1 MEPKTKSQMEKEAIA
16 YLTKTSLHA
25 FKTNDGY
32 LYKII
37 TFESE
42 GKRYY
47 ATIMLGNGKVLI
59 NTQEVVSDRQFAY
72 YGNNTLSVLKS
83 SLFPVW
89 YKAQSIPNFKK
100 MRALIAEIQAEIKVD
115 SKSNLI
121 LAEKIK
127 EKLADLEPAK

>member
-1 MEPKTKSQMEKEAIA
+1 MEKTKSQMEKEAIA
-16 YLTKTSLHA
+16 YLTKTSLHV

-59 NTQEVVSDRQFAY
+59 NTKEVLSDRQFAY
-72 YGNNTLSVLKS
+72 YGNNSISVLKS
-83 SLFPVW
+83 SLFPDW
-89 YKAQSIPNFKK
+89 YKTQSIPNFKK
-100 MRALIAEIQAEIKVD
+100 MRALVAEIQLEIKVD
-115 SKSNLI
+115 SVSNAL

-127 EKLADLEPAK
+127 AKLADLEPAK

>member
-1 MEPKTKSQMEKEAIA
+1 MEKTKSQIEKEAMA
-16 YLTKTSLHA
+16 YLTKTSNHV

-37 TFESE
+37 TLNHE
-42 GKRYY
+42 GKNYY

-83 SLFPVW
+83 SLFPSW
-89 YKAQSIPNFKK
+89 YKTQSIPNFKK
-100 MRALIAEIQAEIKVD
+100 MKALIADIEKEIKVD
-115 SKSNLI
+115 NKSNQP
-121 LAEKIK
+121 LAEKFK
-127 EKLADLEPAK
+127 ERLSELEPVK

>member
-1 MEPKTKSQMEKEAIA
+1 MEPKTQLQITKEAMA
-16 YLTKTSLHA
+16 YLTKTSLHL

-37 TFESE
+37 TLERE
-42 GKRYY
+42 GKQYY

-83 SLFPVW
+83 TLFPDW
-89 YKAQSIPNFKK
+89 YKTESLPNFKK
-100 MRALIAEIQAEIKVD
+100 MRALVAEIELEIKVD
-115 SKSNLI
+115 SKSNAE
-121 LAEKIK
+121 LAEKLK
-127 EKLADLEPAK
+127 LRLADLEPAK